1 MTVRFTSW
9 QHVGQ
14 WASQASWPEGL
25 HGALDLNGIANASY
39 ATQRSNYGVAEGGGR
54 CGVQRRFRSV
64 KRSRELAAYGSEPRL
79 APIRHTRVFRGS
91 HAIRDGRTVNGGM
104 GL

>member
-25 HGALDLNGIANASY
+25 HGMDLNGIANAKLRN
-39 ATQRSNYGVAEGGGR
+39 AALLLRGGGGR
-54 CGVQRRFRSV
+54 RALWRAEAFSE
-64 KRSRELAAYGSEPRL
+64 RETES
-79 APIRHTRVFRGS
+79 
-91 HAIRDGRTVNGGM
+91 
-104 GL
+104 